1 VDRGWLGTGR
11 QATVPAEFPDMSAL
25 DLEERRE
32 LEASEQAKFAD
43 MGLPDLEAE
52 RGRRRGLRG

>member
-1 VDRGWLGTGR
+1 VT
-11 QATVPAEFPDMSAL
+11 AEFPDMSAL